1 MPGTRLRP
9 HAPPAED
16 IEFLCKL
23 AIEMTSEVGYHAAG
37 YPRKIKAIS
46 ISLKRYLTAR
56 RKIEGP

>member
-16 IEFLCKL
+16 IEFLCAL
-23 AIEMTSEVGYHAAG
+23 AKEMTGEAGYFHAG
-37 YPRKIKAIS
+37 YPKRVKAITLA
-46 ISLKRYLTAR
+46 LKRYLTAR